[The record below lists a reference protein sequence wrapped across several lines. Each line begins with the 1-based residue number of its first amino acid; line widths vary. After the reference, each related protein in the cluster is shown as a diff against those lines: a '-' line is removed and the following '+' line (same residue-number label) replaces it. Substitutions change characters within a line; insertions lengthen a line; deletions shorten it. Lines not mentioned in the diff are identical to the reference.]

1 MVSAGVRKCDH
12 SEQMMVD
19 SGLRYCAGLVERF
32 WARRSGTFKGSI
44 CLAAAGTAFV
54 VVAGIVRW
62 LSADVPLL
70 QIAFLQQATVVLLIA
85 PGLLGGGWR
94 RMRTARPGWHLLRSG
109 ASGAAILFGFLAAK
123 HLPVA
128 EVTALLFSRMA
139 FTAGLAVLLL
149 GENVRRETWFGVV
162 LATVGVLLV
171 LSPDTGQ
178 VNVFAWAAIG
188 SAFAISVT
196 MLLTRYMRDEQRD
209 AIVGWQAIG
218 LAVLFAVPAISGWVP
233 LDSEHWL
240 GCAAI
245 GGLLWIS
252 QHLNV
257 LAYRYGEAGA
267 IQPAESSRL
276 LVAVGIDLAVF
287 GVVPDVST
295 FVGGVMIIVA
305 ICASVGLMRMRVR
318 GPGSHAEPGD

>member
-1 MVSAGVRKCDH
+1 
-12 SEQMMVD
+12 MMVD
-19 SGLRYCAGLVERF
+19 SVLMHCVVTVGRF
-32 WARRSGTFKGSI
+32 WTGRSGTFRGSV
-44 CLAAAGTAFV
+44 CLASAGAAFV

-62 LSADVPLL
+62 LSVDVPLL

-94 RMRTARPGWHLLRSG
+94 RMRTTRPGWHLLRSG
-109 ASGAAILFGFLAAK
+109 ASAAAILFGFLAAK

-149 GENVRRETWFGVV
+149 GESVRRETWLGVV
-162 LATVGVLLV
+162 LATAGVLLV
-171 LSPDTGQ
+171 LSPEAGH

-188 SAFAISVT
+188 SAFAISIT

-218 LAVLFAVPAISGWVP
+218 LAAMFAAPAISGWVP
-233 LDSEHWL
+233 LDPAQWL

-276 LVAVGIDLAVF
+276 LVAVAIDVAIF
-287 GVVPDVST
+287 GVVPGVST
-295 FVGGVMIIVA
+295 FAGGVLIIVA

-318 GPGSHAEPGD
+318 GPGGNAEPGD